1 MWGRDVQFQGTHGT
15 GGAQGVEAAYNSM
28 PRAAKRKHTLETEAQ
43 ERLRIA
49 HEVNAI
55 AEREQDYELFTL
67 LAERYGPL
75 GTSF

>member
-1 MWGRDVQFQGTHGT
+1 MT
-15 GGAQGVEAAYNSM
+15 
-28 PRAAKRKHTLETEAQ
+28 RAAKRKHTIETEAH

-49 HEVNAI
+49 REVDAI

-75 GTSF
+75 GDLFDILCS